1 MRPNANSRVGA
12 ALAIDMARLSNQP
25 LEISLRRTEGTYVR
39 LALYVIG
46 GLCLLVA
53 LSWGGHWG
61 YVRWQERKLM
71 RQAHVAFD
79 KNDLRWAAMAAQ
91 RAYGVD
97 PKSADACRTLA
108 AIAEKQNVPEA
119 LDWRR
124 RAVALAPESL
134 SDRIALVE
142 CALRFDH
149 PAIAAE
155 ALGKVPA
162 AQQDNASYHATAAH
176 LAVTRNDLAAAG
188 RHFETAARLAP
199 NDPQRQLELAEFQ
212 IRSEESVQRAAG
224 RVLAERLKSNPSV
237 RLGAFHILIND
248 AVKWHHD
255 STGVELAK
263 ELEKLSGAT
272 YADRLLALGLLRGF
286 RDPAFTA
293 ALTRLENESAQSAD
307 KAVKLINWLNS
318 QGLSLL
324 AVDWSNRLPAE
335 MDSSI
340 PLRFALADSYVRL
353 HDWPALKTM
362 VQRGSWGGGESVR
375 LVLQAKAAHETGD
388 DMAFEKSWVAAV
400 GQAAGNAEQMT
411 LLQKMAFQW
420 NWPDKAVGVLW
431 KLAENPETQRDALQS
446 LYGYFAEKRDTTGMY
461 RALSRLVT
469 VMPADPAVRNN
480 YAQISLLLK
489 AETIRA
495 AGIARDL
502 HQAHPHDAAYCS
514 TYAFSLYQAGDV
526 RGAVKVMSQLT
537 PPQLHDPSVAAY
549 FALFLA
555 AAGQNDAAAEY
566 FALAEKAKLLPE
578 EEELVARAKAA
589 IARQ

>member
-1 MRPNANSRVGA
+1 MRPNANPRVGT
-12 ALAIDMARLSNQP
+12 ALALDMARPSNQP

-46 GLCLLVA
+46 GLCMLVA

-108 AIAEKQNVPEA
+108 SISEKQNVPEA

-155 ALGKVPA
+155 ALAKVPA
-162 AQQDNASYHATAAH
+162 AQQNEASYQATAAH
-176 LAVTRNDLAAAG
+176 LALTKNDLAAAG

-199 NDPQRQLELAEFQ
+199 NDPKRQLELAEFQ
-212 IRSEESVQRAAG
+212 IRSEKSEERAAG
-224 RVLAERLKSNPSV
+224 RALAERLKSNPAV
-237 RLGAFHILIND
+237 RLSAYHILIND
-248 AVKWHHD
+248 AVKWRHGSD
-255 STGVELAK
+255 GVELAK
-263 ELEKLSGAT
+263 ELEKLPGAT

-286 RDPAFTA
+286 RDPAFTGS
-293 ALTRLENESAQSAD
+293 LTRLESESAQSAD
-307 KAVKLINWLNS
+307 KAVKLISWLNS

-324 AVDWSNRLPAE
+324 AVDWSKRLPSE
-335 MDSSI
+335 MDASI

-353 HDWPALKTM
+353 RDWQALKAM

-375 LVLQAKAAHETGD
+375 LILQAKAARETGD
-388 DMAFEKSWVAAV
+388 DIGFEKSWVAAV
-400 GQAAGNAEQMT
+400 GQAAGNTEQMT

-420 NWPDKAVGVLW
+420 NWPDKGTAVLW
-431 KLAENPETQRDALQS
+431 KLAENPDSQRDALQS
-446 LYGYFAEKRDTTGMY
+446 LYSYFAEKRDTTGMY

-469 VMPADPAVRNN
+469 VMPGDLAVRNN
-480 YAQISLLLK
+480 YAQTSLLLK

-502 HQAHPHDAAYCS
+502 HQAHPHDAGYAS

-526 RGAVKVMSQLT
+526 RGAVKIMSQLT
-537 PPQLHDPSVAAY
+537 APQLHDPSVAAY
-549 FALFLA
+549 FAIFLA
-555 AAGQNDAAAEY
+555 AAGQNDAATEY
-566 FALAEKAKLLPE
+566 FDLAAKAKLLPE